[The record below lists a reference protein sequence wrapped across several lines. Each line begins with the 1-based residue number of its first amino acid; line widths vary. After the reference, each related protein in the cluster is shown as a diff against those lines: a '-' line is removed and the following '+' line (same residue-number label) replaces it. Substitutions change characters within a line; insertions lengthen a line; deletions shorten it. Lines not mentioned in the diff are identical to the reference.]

1 MEETIRA
8 ALMKW
13 KPAKVCVFFGD
24 ELHRTITVGKA
35 LKSGRHRWAAV
46 IDVIEPMPW
55 TTIELRGGKDEL
67 LNVLIAER
75 DAEPR
80 EGGGDS
86 TDRDERI
93 LRLLIQ
99 AQKEAL
105 GYREREASAALN
117 ACVQVMRQMTD
128 AVGTLSNLHELQLRS
143 LQRAAA
149 DLPDGEEGQ
158 LQSMNLLKM
167 VAPQLLAKFLGTEPP
182 KIVSGPPPNA
192 KPQPPKPPNGA

>member
-8 ALMKW
+8 ALTKH

-24 ELHRTITVGKA
+24 ELHRTVAVPKM

-55 TTIELRGGKDEL
+55 TSIELRSSKDEL
-67 LNVLIAER
+67 LHVLVAER

-80 EGGGDS
+80 DGGGDT

-93 LRLLIQ
+93 LRLLIS

-105 GYREREASAALN
+105 GYREREASAALQ

-149 DLPDGEEGQ
+149 ELPDGEAGQ
-158 LQSMNLLKM
+158 LEGMKLLQLM
-167 VAPQLLAKFLGTEPP
+167 APQLLRKLFGDDAP
-182 KIVSGPPPNA
+182 KIVAAPPPNA